1 MASPLGQI
9 HPRNLKHL
17 AFYLEGLLAG
27 RLWAKIL
34 VAMAL
39 GIAVGAL
46 LGPTVGL
53 LPSGWAAPLGEWL
66 ALPGLLFLTIIQ
78 MIVVPLVIAAVIR
91 GLAASSGPEQLK
103 RGGILLGIYFVSTTI
118 LATILGIVLGVVLKP
133 GSYVDPEVVRN
144 LTNGQAPAIETLSGE
159 GISVSTLPSQ
169 IISILP
175 TNPLGSMVEGQML
188 QVVLFSLLL
197 GVALVSV
204 APATSKPLLDLMGSL
219 QGVCMAIVG
228 WVMRLAPYA
237 VFGLIARVMLN
248 TGLGI
253 LVGVAAYVLSVLL
266 GLVLLFFLFVAI
278 AMIWGRRRP
287 LVFMRDIRD
296 AQLIAFS
303 TDSSAA
309 TLPVS
314 IRTAEEKLKVRPS
327 IAQLVMPLVAS
338 VNMGGTALY
347 QGLATMFMAQLFG
360 LSLPLSSLV
369 ALIVTAL
376 GASIGA
382 PATPGVGIVV
392 LATVLQASGIPL
404 AGLTLILGVDQIL
417 ERVRTVLNVT
427 GDLVAATVMDRLLPE
442 DSSRQQEK
450 LLEQRL
456 EAERQRTGAD
466 VITEAPTARD
476 QREGG
481 SRHS

>member
-1 MASPLGQI
+1 MQSPLEHI

-17 AFYLEGLLAG
+17 AFYLEGLLEG

-34 VAMAL
+34 VAMVL
-39 GIAVGAL
+39 GIGVGIL
-46 LGPTVGL
+46 LGPTVGIV
-53 LPSGWAAPLGEWL
+53 PARWAVPLGEWL
-66 ALPGLLFLTIIQ
+66 ALPGLLFLTVIQ
-78 MIVVPLVIAAVIR
+78 MIVVPLVIAAVVR
-91 GLAASSGPEQLK
+91 GLAASSDLEQLK
-103 RGGILLGIYFVSTTI
+103 RGGMLLAGFFIGTTV
-118 LATILGIVLGVVLKP
+118 LATILGIVLGLVLRP
-133 GSYVDPEVVRN
+133 GSFVDPAIARS
-144 LTNGQAPAIETLSGE
+144 LATGDAPSVETFATSE
-159 GISVSTLPSQ
+159 ISVATLPSQ

-175 TNPLGSMVEGQML
+175 TNPLGAMVEGQML

-197 GVALVSV
+197 GVALITV
-204 APATSKPLLDLMGSL
+204 APSTSKPLLDLMGSL

-237 VFGLIARVMLN
+237 VFGLLARVMLS
-248 TGLGI
+248 TGLGVLI
-253 LVGVAAYVLSVLL
+253 GVAAYVASVLL
-266 GLVLLFFLFVAI
+266 GLALLMVLFVAI
-278 AMIWGRRRP
+278 AVIWGRRRP
-287 LVFMRDIRD
+287 GAFLRDIRD

-314 IRTAEEKLKVRPS
+314 IRTAEEKLGVRPS
-327 IAQLVMPLVAS
+327 IAQLVLPLGAS

-369 ALIVTAL
+369 ALVVTAL

-404 AGLTLILGVDQIL
+404 AGLTLILGVDQII
-417 ERVRTVLNVT
+417 ERARTVLNVT
-427 GDLVAATVMDRLLPE
+427 GDLVAATVMDRALPE
-442 DSSRQQEK
+442 GD
-450 LLEQRL
+450 
-456 EAERQRTGAD
+456 D
-466 VITEAPTARD
+466 
-476 QREGG
+476 REHQ
-481 SRHS
+481 S

>member
-1 MASPLGQI
+1 MKSPLEQI
-9 HPRNLKHL
+9 HPRNLKYL
-17 AFYLEGLLAG
+17 ATYLDGLLAG

-34 VAMAL
+34 VAMLL
-39 GIAVGAL
+39 GIVVGIV
-46 LGPTVGL
+46 LGPTAGWF
-53 LPSGWAAPLGEWL
+53 PAAWAAPLGEWL
-66 ALPGLLFLTIIQ
+66 ALPGLLFLTVIQ
-78 MIVVPLVIAAVIR
+78 MIVVPLVVAAVIR
-91 GLAASSGPEQLK
+91 GLAASTDLDQLR
-103 RGGILLGIYFVSTTI
+103 RGGMLLGAYFLGTTVIATILGILLGI
-118 LATILGIVLGVVLKP
+118 VLRP
-133 GSYVDPEVVRN
+133 GSFVDPEVARGLAAGSAAAVEP
-144 LTNGQAPAIETLSGE
+144 LAGGELS
-159 GISVSTLPSQ
+159 ITTLPSQ

-175 TNPLGSMVEGQML
+175 ANPLGAMVQGQML

-204 APATSKPLLDLMGSL
+204 APSTSKPLLDLMGSL

-248 TGLGI
+248 TGLGV
-253 LVGVAAYVLSVLL
+253 LLGVAAYVASVLV
-266 GLVLLFFLFVAI
+266 GMVLLFGVFVVIAI
-278 AMIWGRRRP
+278 VWGKQHP
-287 LVFMRDIRD
+287 LVFMRQIRD

-314 IRTAEEKLKVRPS
+314 IQTAEEQLQVRPS
-327 IAQLVMPLVAS
+327 IAQLVMPLGAS

-369 ALIVTAL
+369 ALVVTAL

-392 LATVLQASGIPL
+392 LATVLQSTGIPL

-417 ERVRTVLNVT
+417 ERVRCVLNVT
-427 GDLVAATVMDRLLPE
+427 GDLVAATVMDRALPS
-442 DSSRQQEK
+442 DQSRAEETE
-450 LLEQRL
+450 LEHRL
-456 EAERQRTGAD
+456 ERERERTGAD
-466 VITEAPTARD
+466 VITGR
-476 QREGG
+476 GY
-481 SRHS
+481 

>member
-1 MASPLGQI
+1 MKSPLEQI

-17 AFYLEGLLAG
+17 AHYLDGLLAG

-39 GIAVGAL
+39 GIAVGIV
-46 LGPTVGL
+46 LGPTVGWF
-53 LPSGWAAPLGEWL
+53 PSQWAAPLGEWL
-66 ALPGLLFLTIIQ
+66 ALPGLLFLTVIQ
-78 MIVVPLVIAAVIR
+78 MVVVPLVVAAVIR
-91 GLAASSGPEQLK
+91 GLAASTDLNQLK
-103 RGGILLGIYFVSTTI
+103 RGGILLAIYFVGTTV
-118 LATILGIVLGVVLKP
+118 LATILGIALGLVLKP
-133 GSYVDPEVVRN
+133 GSFVDPEVARN
-144 LTNGQAPAIETLSGE
+144 LAAGGAQAVQPLDTE
-159 GISVSTLPSQ
+159 GLSVSTLPSQ

-175 TNPLGSMVEGQML
+175 ANPLGAMVEGQML

-204 APATSKPLLDLMGSL
+204 APSTSKPLLDLMGSL

-237 VFGLIARVMLN
+237 VFGLLARVMLN
-248 TGLGI
+248 TGLGV
-253 LVGVAAYVLSVLL
+253 LVGVAAYVASVLV
-266 GLVLLFFLFVAI
+266 GMLVLLALFVVV

-287 LVFMRDIRD
+287 LRFLSDIRD

-314 IRTAEEKLKVRPS
+314 IQTAEEKLGVRPS
-327 IAQLVMPLVAS
+327 VAQLVMPLGAS

-360 LSLPLSSLV
+360 LDLPLSSLV
-369 ALIVTAL
+369 ALVVTAL

-392 LATVLQASGIPL
+392 LATVLQSSGIPL

-417 ERVRTVLNVT
+417 ERVRCVLNVT
-427 GDLVAATVMDRLLPE
+427 GDLVAATVMDRALPSDRSKSE
-442 DSSRQQEK
+442 EVK
-450 LLEQRL
+450 LENRL
-456 EAERQRTGAD
+456 EEERQHTGAD
-466 VITEAPTARD
+466 VIAD
-476 QREGG
+476 
-481 SRHS
+481 

>member
-1 MASPLGQI
+1 MPSPLEQFR
-9 HPRNLKHL
+9 PRNLKSL
-17 AFYLEGLLAG
+17 ADYLEGLLAG

-39 GIAVGAL
+39 GIAVGIV
-46 LGPTVGL
+46 LGPSVGL
-53 LPSGWAAPLGEWL
+53 LPAGWAGPLGEWL
-66 ALPGLLFLTIIQ
+66 ALPGLLFLTVIQ

-91 GLAASSGPEQLK
+91 GLAASTDLDQLK
-103 RGGILLGIYFVSTTI
+103 RGGMLLGTYFLGTTV
-118 LATILGIVLGVVLKP
+118 LATAIGIVLGIVLRP
-133 GSYVDPEVVRN
+133 GEYVDPAVARN
-144 LTNGQAPAIETLSGE
+144 LAASGAPAVEPLDSRGLDI
-159 GISVSTLPSQ
+159 STLPQ
-169 IISILP
+169 EIVSILP
-175 TNPLGSMVEGQML
+175 VNPLGAMVEGQML

-237 VFGLIARVMLN
+237 VFGLLARVMLN
-248 TGLGI
+248 TGLGV
-253 LVGVAAYVLSVLL
+253 LVGVAAFVVSVLF
-266 GLVLLFFLFVAI
+266 GLLLLQAVFVAI
-278 AMIWGRRRP
+278 AVLWGRQHPWRFLQR
-287 LVFMRDIRD
+287 VRD

-314 IRTAEEKLKVRPS
+314 IRTAEDELGVRSS
-327 IAQLVMPLVAS
+327 ISQLVMPLGAS

-360 LSLPLSSLV
+360 MSLPMSSLL
-369 ALIVTAL
+369 ALVVTAL

-392 LATVLQASGIPL
+392 LATVLQSSGVPL
-404 AGLTLILGVDQIL
+404 AGLTLILGVDPIL
-417 ERVRTVLNVT
+417 ERARCVLNVT
-427 GDLVAATVMDRLLPE
+427 GDLVAATVMERALST
-442 DSSRQQEK
+442 DSGE
-450 LLEQRL
+450 
-456 EAERQRTGAD
+456 GAD
-466 VITEAPTARD
+466 
-476 QREGG
+476 
-481 SRHS
+481 S

>member
-1 MASPLGQI
+1 VIRSLEGI
-9 HPRNLKHL
+9 HPRNLKYL
-17 AFYLEGLLAG
+17 AHYLDGLLAG

-34 VAMAL
+34 LAMAL
-39 GIAVGAL
+39 GVAVGIA
-46 LGPTVGL
+46 LGPTFGW
-53 LPSGWAAPLGEWL
+53 LPERWAVPLGEWL
-66 ALPGLLFLTIIQ
+66 ALPGLLFLTVIQ

-91 GLAASSGPEQLK
+91 GLAASSDIDQLK
-103 RGGILLGIYFVSTTI
+103 RGGILLAIYFLSTTV
-118 LATILGIVLGVVLKP
+118 LATILGIGLGVLLRP
-133 GSYVDPEVVRN
+133 GSFVDPEISRS
-144 LTNGQAPAIETLSGE
+144 LATGAPPAVEALGD
-159 GISVSTLPSQ
+159 GGVSIATLPNE

-175 TNPLGSMVEGQML
+175 ANPLGAMVEGQML

-197 GVALVSV
+197 GLALVSV

-237 VFGLIARVMLN
+237 VFGLLARVMLN
-248 TGLGI
+248 TGLGV
-253 LVGVAAYVLSVLL
+253 LVGVAAYVGSVLVGMAAL
-266 GLVLLFFLFVAI
+266 MIVFLTI
-278 AMIWGRRRP
+278 AMIWGRQRP
-287 LVFMRDIRD
+287 LSFMRKIRD

-314 IRTAEEKLKVRPS
+314 IQTAEEKLGVRPS
-327 IAQLVMPLVAS
+327 VAQLVMPLGAS

-369 ALIVTAL
+369 ALVVTAL

-392 LATVLQASGIPL
+392 LATVLQSTGIPL

-417 ERVRTVLNVT
+417 ERVRCVLNVT
-427 GDLVAATVMDRLLPE
+427 GDIVAATVMDRVLPSE
-442 DSSRQQEK
+442 KSKSQE
-450 LLEQRL
+450 ERFERRL
-456 EAERQRTGAD
+456 ERERERTGAD
-466 VITEAPTARD
+466 VITDEV
-476 QREGG
+476 
-481 SRHS
+481 